1 MNVDILA
8 DGTYGTLA
16 HYFAFAVPLTAIT
29 VWVIM
34 AFQYRKK
41 DPSHL
46 IHDENYVSVWDKF
59 SWPWTTLRRKLM
71 RTRSGT
77 VKSGR
82 TLSRPASKAFDP
94 NDAP

>member
-59 SWPWTTLRRKLM
+59 SWPWTTLRRKLR